1 MLYSDPF
8 RVLVSKLGHV
18 GESVIQ
24 FTGLLFLAIAII
36 PYCPHNLT
44 CFQKTLLILIDKSF
58 VRSEH
63 DYPNYSH
70 TTVRT

>member
-36 PYCPHNLT
+36 PFHIVPT
-44 CFQKTLLILIDKSF
+44 I
-58 VRSEH
+58 
-63 DYPNYSH
+63 
-70 TTVRT
+70 